1 MKKLSL
7 VSVAVA
13 ATLLTTSWSASA
25 AQRYDVTDSN
35 PNLDSATI
43 SGILGSGRDYLSST
57 AKNGHVG
64 EVFAEPSISFLV
76 SYIKMEGKS
85 ETLTID
91 TLTLRDGESTS
102 RPTITTIEFWGKDNQ
117 TAQSVSLGT
126 VNVGK
131 FGVVRIQ
138 EGIAGSDSSNVA
150 NPKSSSVAIGTLNLG
165 DKSAVTIGVSSGND
179 HKSPDSTSISTINV
193 SDGEFAGIVAGE
205 GQNNRIEVGTINIAN
220 NKLDLG
226 NQTSLSNTG
235 GYKLAKTR
243 LVGQNGTVKVNL
255 ENASSQL
262 VLGDVGEEDEGN
274 GTTLDIKFSE
284 AAAASKNSTVTV
296 VKDATVASNAT
307 FNVTADNMATGD
319 AAQNIK
325 NLQTVADKVVQEGAD
340 PESATTVADNVT
352 LKSKI
357 FDEVSAQIKDGK
369 VDTNTIRVSENA
381 EVVGFAQLH
390 SVGLMQWR
398 SEMNHMQY
406 RLGEIRDHKGYNN
419 GVWVRAY
426 NGKDKYGS
434 QSVEN
439 EYIGIQAGY
448 DHRIEGTNFIVGGAV
463 NYAHGDSDFSA
474 GAGDN
479 HNVAF
484 TAYGTWLADSGLF
497 ADVTAKVGRLSNDVT
512 IGGYTAGYDTN
523 AVSLSAEAGWRV
535 PVSKSFYVEPQVE
548 MMYGHV
554 SGADYSTQNYKAEM
568 DAVDMFVGRLGVQ
581 AGLVCPQNKGS
592 VYVRA
597 SVLHDFDGEASTLFR
612 NRENLNEVRP
622 VEDDLGGTWYELGI
636 GAHYNVT
643 DTTYV
648 YADFQYADGDETES
662 PWRWTLGIRKAF

>member
-1 MKKLSL
+1 MRK
-7 VSVAVA
+7 
-13 ATLLTTSWSASA
+13 TLLA
-25 AQRYDVTDSN
+25 AAVLAAFSLGANAAGFTLTNDAPYLADVTIN
-35 PNLDSATI
+35 PIDPDNSK
-43 SGILGSGRDYLSST
+43 DYLSNQAVSGSVDQVT
-57 AKNGHVG
+57 ASNAGSSK
-64 EVFAEPSISFLV
+64 V
-76 SYIKMEGKS
+76 SYIKNEGAGQS
-85 ETLTID
+85 LSIGTLN
-91 TLTLRDGESTS
+91 LVDGTKDV
-102 RPTITTIEFWGKDNQ
+102 PTIATVEFWGKDN
-117 TAQSVSLGT
+117 TVDQSISIGT
-126 VNVGK
+126 VNVGSNA
-131 FGVVRIQ
+131 VLRIQ
-138 EGIAGSDSSNVA
+138 EGKQFLSSTNVA
-150 NPKSSSVAIGTLNLG
+150 NPKSSTISITTLNLG
-165 DKSAVTIGVSSGND
+165 DKSAVTLGVSILND
-179 HKSPDSTSISTINV
+179 HKAADTTSITTINV

-235 GYKLAKTR
+235 GYKLAQTR

-262 VLGDVGEEDEGN
+262 VLGDVGEEGEGN

-284 AAAASKNSTVTV
+284 AAAASENSTVTV

-307 FNVTADNMATGD
+307 IKVTAANQATGD
-319 AAQNIK
+319 ATK
-325 NLQTVADKVVQEGAD
+325 NAETLQSMADKVVQENAEGT
-340 PESATTVADNVT
+340 ATSVADEVT
-352 LKSKI
+352 LTSNI
-357 FDEVSAQIKDGK
+357 FDEVTAQIDETGA
-369 VDTNTIRVSENA
+369 VDSTTIRTVETA
-381 EVVGFAQLH
+381 EVFGFSQLH
-390 SVGLMQWR
+390 SVSLMQWR

-439 EYIGIQAGY
+439 EYIGIQFGY
-448 DHRIEGTNFIVGGAV
+448 DHKIEGTNFIIGGAV
-463 NYAHGDSDFSA
+463 NYAHGDSDFNA
-474 GAGDN
+474 GEGDN

-497 ADVTAKVGRLSNDVT
+497 VDVTGKIGRLSNDVT

-535 PVSKSFYVEPQVE
+535 PLTQSFYVEPQVE

-554 SGADYSTQNYKAEM
+554 SGADYDTQNYKAKM

-592 VYVRA
+592 VYLRA
-597 SVLHDFDGEASTLFR
+597 SVLHDFDGEASTRFTDKA
-612 NRENLNEVRP
+612 NLTGPGRT

-643 DTTYV
+643 DTTYI

-662 PWRWTLGIRKAF
+662 PWRWMLGVRKAF

>member
-25 AQRYDVTDSN
+25 AQRYNVTDSN

-43 SGILGSGRDYLSST
+43 SGIIDSGRDYLSST

-64 EVFAEPSISFLV
+64 EVFAEPSSSFLV

-91 TLTLRDGESTS
+91 TLTLRDGEPTS
-102 RPTITTIEFWGKDNQ
+102 GLTITTIEFWGKDNQ

-131 FGVVRIQ
+131 SGVVRIQ

-179 HKSPDSTSISTINV
+179 HQSPDSTSISTINV

-205 GQNNRIEVGTINIAN
+205 GQKNRIEVGTINIAN

-235 GYKLAKTR
+235 GLKLAKTR

-296 VKDATVASNAT
+296 VKDAIVASNAT